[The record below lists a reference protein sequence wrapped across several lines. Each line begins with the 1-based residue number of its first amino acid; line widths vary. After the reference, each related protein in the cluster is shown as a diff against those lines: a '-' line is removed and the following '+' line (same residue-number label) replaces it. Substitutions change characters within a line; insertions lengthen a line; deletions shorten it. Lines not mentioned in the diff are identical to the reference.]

1 MIADQAIF
9 RWCRLRSIRLNF
21 DTAKEAE
28 IYCSTYLGE
37 NRLIENI
44 EWLSHTI
51 DNGETKIKILIADTK
66 ENKRYIENYSNMVDD
81 CTENPDDY
89 I

>member
-1 MIADQAIF
+1 MRTTGAKFKNA
-9 RWCRLRSIRLNF
+9 RLVSACLEF

-37 NRLIENI
+37 NRLIEKI
-44 EWLSHTI
+44 ERLSHTI